1 MELEYFK
8 YALVVINAALAII
21 VNSINLYTGNKK
33 GRLFALMYLAVVLYN
48 IFLLHKKLIIGIMDD

>member
-33 GRLFALMYLAVVLYN
+33 GRLFALLYLAVVLYN